1 MSVVFALATPASRS
15 ALCVFRVSGEGCL
28 DCLKDICNAPLV
40 KPRVFYNR
48 LLVSQGALVD
58 SVGIVF
64 FEGANSYTGE
74 DSFEIYAHGGL
85 AVMGSVVELLQE
97 QGFNEA
103 GPGEFT
109 KRAFLNNKL
118 S

>member
-28 DCLKDICNAPLV
+28 GCLKDICNAPLV

-97 QGFNEA
+97 QGFDEA

-109 KRAFLNNKL
+109 KRAFLNN
-118 S
+118 